1 MELAENRVFTSR
13 KLLNEACTMI
23 QTILRDHGSE
33 IAIMLAEI

>member
-13 KLLNEACTMI
+13 KLLNEVCRMI
-23 QTILRDHGSE
+23 KTILRDRGSE